1 MTLHQSFT
9 NAGQN
14 RRQDLRARLSM
25 RGVARRIASFSL
37 SGRRSANEPRR
48 VDDVYDVHDGAQHG
62 SLRTRHSCGGS
73 PQSESLLDILKRRYA
88 VGEITRVQFE
98 EMKQV
103 LGIAQGA
110 EVEAS
115 TAHHPHA

>member
-1 MTLHQSFT
+1 MCMMCMMGH
-9 NAGQN
+9 NM
-14 RRQDLRARLSM
+14 DH
-25 RGVARRIASFSL
+25 
-37 SGRRSANEPRR
+37 SG
-48 VDDVYDVHDGAQHG
+48 HG
-62 SLRTRHSCGGS
+62 THAEAA

-103 LGIAQGA
+103 LGVAQGA
-110 EVEAS
+110 EVVAS